1 MLIDARIPLRFGGL
15 ADRTVADA
23 LLTDGAVDLKD
34 GPGARFSIGEVD
46 HHPAGCACCRPQTA
60 AAAALAGLFRT
71 RAIMP
76 GAAFASVL
84 AVVGPAGEAAVRDA
98 LASDPVVSA
107 RYRLTGL
114 NRQAG
119 TSASPRPS
127 PRCM

>member
-1 MLIDARIPLRFGGL
+1 MLIDARIPLRFGNL
-15 ADRTVADA
+15 ADRTTTDA
-23 LLTDGAVDLKD
+23 VLTDGSAGSMD
-34 GPGARFSIGEVD
+34 GPSAQFSVREMD
-46 HHPAGCACCRPQTA
+46 HPAGCACCRPQTA

-71 RAIMP
+71 RAVTP

-84 AVVGPAGEAAVRDA
+84 AVVSAAGEAAVRDA

-107 RYRLTGL
+107 RYRLTGPS
-114 NRQAG
+114 RQAG